1 MSYGLLKSLAYS
13 GSIDFKKVGTGSI
26 ELNKWKYYTSG
37 NSTTLT
43 VGLDAY
49 CEENKG
55 IKEVVIEFYDNL
67 GICAAYH
74 IANRNSYSGTFTD
87 VIFTDNASS
96 NMNLTAKDSNDNPI
110 YHKGLPFSYDTLT
123 PNTKL
128 TNVFNPDEPEN
139 VYGTDDNGVL
149 CKLDETGKPTTDVI
163 NVNDLYF
170 NDGGTLYSNLLY
182 FARIVI
188 KYCYKDA
195 DGNYDE
201 NNKSDFRYFHRYFWT
216 NSMFN

>member
-1 MSYGLLKSLAYS
+1 
-13 GSIDFKKVGTGSI
+13 
-26 ELNKWKYYTSG
+26 
-37 NSTTLT
+37 
-43 VGLDAY
+43 
-49 CEENKG
+49 
-55 IKEVVIEFYDNL
+55 
-67 GICAAYH
+67 
-74 IANRNSYSGTFTD
+74 
-87 VIFTDNASS
+87 
-96 NMNLTAKDSNDNPI
+96 MNLTAKDSNDNPI